1 MSGYH
6 QVEVEL
12 KDQYKTAFV
21 TYEGQ
26 YTWKVMP
33 FGLTNAPST
42 FQMLMNE
49 TLRGLIGKSV
59 IVYLDD
65 ILVYSK
71 SETDHI
77 NHLREVFQRLRD
89 QCLYAKRSKTLLLQ
103 SFIIFLGHRVDQKG
117 IRVDETKADAIVKWL
132 VPAKPKEALS
142 FVATGSF
149 FRRFIPKFSEISNPL
164 YEYANKKIKTWD
176 EDCPKAF
183 IELKEKLTIAPV
195 LLPFD
200 EHRMS

>member
-1 MSGYH
+1 
-6 QVEVEL
+6 
-12 KDQYKTAFV
+12 
-21 TYEGQ
+21 
-26 YTWKVMP
+26 MP